1 MELHCP
7 RSLSSMTRN
16 SIKGLVM
23 QNPSNIDIIAGLE
36 DERGNL
42 AAALRN
48 AADGV
53 FAVIIHRPCPAAR
66 IPMFVCVCVCGFFIW
81 HRGPDPSRLPH
92 HRHGTPAEGRGANTH
107 RNDAVRGE
115 RQPRPRDLLVQRLP
129 PCGHQQQQRPH

>member
-1 MELHCP
+1 MSAFLGAFFNLGVELHCP

-36 DERGNL
+36 DEQGNL
-42 AAALRN
+42 TTALRN

-66 IPMFVCVCVCGFFIW
+66 KPMFVCLCVWFFY
-81 HRGPDPSRLPH
+81 L
-92 HRHGTPAEGRGANTH
+92 A
-107 RNDAVRGE
+107 
-115 RQPRPRDLLVQRLP
+115 QRTRSLTASP
-129 PCGHQQQQRPH
+129 P